1 MTVQRILDDK
11 GDQLVTLS
19 YNENIRTIAKVLSAE
34 RIGAVILTDES
45 GKLVGI
51 LSERDIVR
59 LFAED
64 NTNAANMR
72 AAEAMTRTVI
82 TCTVDTSIEDAL
94 ALMSAHSIR
103 HIPVVCESTP
113 LGLIRIS
120 NSAHSIRHIPVVC
133 ESTLLADLVRSKE
146 IQENLIESNRQS
158 ERLSRNLEEAA
169 QYLTEARDSA
179 QTANHAKS
187 EFLATMSH
195 ELRTPLNAIVGFSQ
209 VIKGEALGPIG
220 CPEYCEFVNHINTAG
235 LELLGLVNAILDF
248 ANLEAGKDEIQE
260 EVVEISGVIPGVIE
274 FDSLL
279 GIPRVSRI

>member
-1 MTVQRILDDK
+1 M
-11 GDQLVTLS
+11 VTLS

-113 LGLIRIS
+113 LGLISVRNLI
-120 NSAHSIRHIPVVC
+120 NFQQER
-133 ESTLLADLVRSKE
+133 LLADLERSKE

-158 ERLSRNLEEAA
+158 ERLSRNLEEAD